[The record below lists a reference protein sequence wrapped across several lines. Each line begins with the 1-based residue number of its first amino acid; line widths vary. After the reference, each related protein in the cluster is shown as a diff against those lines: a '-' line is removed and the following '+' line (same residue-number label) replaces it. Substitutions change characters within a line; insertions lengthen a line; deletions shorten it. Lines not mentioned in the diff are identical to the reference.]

1 MAVGTLTPGV
11 PRMRIYTKSGDTGQ
25 TGLFGGARVS
35 KDDVRVDCYGIVDEL
50 NACLGVVASTAVAK
64 DVGEL
69 LTRLQSDLFVVG
81 AELACVPEK
90 REALRLHLIDESD
103 ITRLEQTI
111 DEYTKELPELKTF
124 ILPGGSNS
132 AAMLH
137 LARTIC
143 RRAER
148 RTITLGGLSEVSGK
162 IVIYLNRLG
171 DLLFVLARVEN
182 RRNLVADVP
191 WQPRI
196 V

>member
-1 MAVGTLTPGV
+1 
-11 PRMRIYTKSGDTGQ
+11 MRIYTKSGDTGQ